1 METKNLFKLFLGAA
15 LAVLA
20 VVFAPAGLLL
30 ADSVAVDLPD
40 AGHLVGGETAGNGD
54 GASTVT
60 KGAEEEELLYLKDI
74 DKRIVKIRPMSTPLD
89 AITRE
94 AARKEASKSMEVKYY
109 SVGTKPINST
119 LAAAV
124 TASTASTTVI
134 TVANPSYFGVAD
146 TIRVVGVKGYKAD
159 GATAD
164 SKDLV
169 LSVISIDG
177 SKLTVYAVNGTMVA
191 DVNSNVG
198 VPTIANGTTIIRMG
212 KACAETDAQAAV
224 FSTIPSP
231 EIQYCQIFMAQ
242 VEQSTLDKMS
252 AKEVDWNFTDL
263 EEASIYDMKMGM
275 EGTSLFGVAA
285 IHQHPVKGE
294 RVWFT
299 GGIWWM
305 AGKDYPTLG
314 TYDSTKKITTVTD
327 DQMVDFEK
335 YIFTGT
341 GAGNKRKVMFCGS
354 TFLATLMKMKS
365 EQYKFL
371 KENATVEKWS
381 LRFKSFDSEF
391 GEIYAIHDELFDLMG
406 MSDQAYVLDP
416 DFLTKKTFQ
425 SFSRSMLDLKKAGI
439 RNSNAVVLQE
449 ISCVYLTNPQAHC
462 RVKLATA

>member
-177 SKLTVYAVNGTMVA
+177 PKLTVYAVNGTMVA

-198 VPTIANGTTIIRMG
+198 VH
-212 KACAETDAQAAV
+212 
-224 FSTIPSP
+224 
-231 EIQYCQIFMAQ
+231 
-242 VEQSTLDKMS
+242 
-252 AKEVDWNFTDL
+252 
-263 EEASIYDMKMGM
+263 
-275 EGTSLFGVAA
+275 A
-285 IHQHPVKGE
+285 IV
-294 RVWFT
+294 
-299 GGIWWM
+299 
-305 AGKDYPTLG
+305 
-314 TYDSTKKITTVTD
+314 S
-327 DQMVDFEK
+327 
-335 YIFTGT
+335 
-341 GAGNKRKVMFCGS
+341 
-354 TFLATLMKMKS
+354 
-365 EQYKFL
+365 
-371 KENATVEKWS
+371 
-381 LRFKSFDSEF
+381 
-391 GEIYAIHDELFDLMG
+391 
-406 MSDQAYVLDP
+406 
-416 DFLTKKTFQ
+416 
-425 SFSRSMLDLKKAGI
+425 
-439 RNSNAVVLQE
+439 
-449 ISCVYLTNPQAHC
+449 
-462 RVKLATA
+462 